1 MAGNPVWKVERNIN
15 YCRENTTQIHLY
27 DTINMAV
34 MIYQFQDEIQ
44 SMQLSADTLSPI
56 AIEIYPKEP
65 DFYSVTKG
73 EIAKEQGK
81 PLLLEEAMS
90 SIEDTKYL
98 SGEDYILEMNKMNT
112 WFTESNGT
120 MGFMLVASILACLL
134 IPLVIV
140 VLIKYFGLKVH
151 FGKMNST
158 LGKLV
163 TTASTLQSIEKAE
176 ARGTVQD
183 QEHREFHV
191 TDLTT
196 NAIFA
201 YEVLF
206 ILLVT
211 YGFYK
216 IFISLYKWYNFH
228 KLDFAQTK
236 QTLYKCLLFDKTD
249 IYLQLTNTF
258 GTRTVQIHLGTFFGN
273 PEDIKIT
280 GKLAEQYP
288 LELEHGYLLDIIS
301 FNWNSFLLNLRE
313 LIPFELEGNALV
325 LPLSV
330 TLTGFSRILIRKIF
344 KSTNGMFKIIA
355 CKKANCHLTIL
366 QPYTKIQNL
375 PTIPNKRRPT
385 KPLRLHLTELMY
397 MDMTNN
403 IPKTPQPTNVIIQQ
417 LFNRSCVPIDSEFSN
432 GTKLDRGCS
441 SIPASQVGDHPR
453 SFDLDRRSSQ
463 PEIARG
469 STLQEAGETCVTV
482 EGPPGSG
489 TGGGQPH
496 PDSIQNLGN
505 PI

>member
-1 MAGNPVWKVERNIN
+1 
-15 YCRENTTQIHLY
+15 
-27 DTINMAV
+27 
-34 MIYQFQDEIQ
+34 
-44 SMQLSADTLSPI
+44 
-56 AIEIYPKEP
+56 
-65 DFYSVTKG
+65 
-73 EIAKEQGK
+73 
-81 PLLLEEAMS
+81 
-90 SIEDTKYL
+90 
-98 SGEDYILEMNKMNT
+98 MNKMDT
-112 WFTESNGT
+112 WFTELNGT

-163 TTASTLQSIEKAE
+163 TTGSALQSIEKAE

-183 QEHREFHV
+183 QESREFHV

-228 KLDFAQTK
+228 NLGFAQTK
-236 QTLYKCLLFDKTD
+236 ETLYKYLLFDKTD

-258 GTRTVQIHLGTFFGN
+258 GTRTVQMHLGTFFGN
-273 PEDIKIT
+273 PKDIKIT
-280 GKLAEQYP
+280 EKLAEQYP

-301 FNWNSFLLNLRE
+301 FNWNSFILNLRE
-313 LIPFELEGNALV
+313 MPLV
-325 LPLSV
+325 LPLST
-330 TLTGFSRILIRKIF
+330 TLTGFNRILIRQIF
-344 KSTNGMFKIIA
+344 KSTNGMFRIIA
-355 CKKANCHLTIL
+355 CNKANCHLTIL

-385 KPLRLHLTELMY
+385 KPLRLHLTEPMY
-397 MDMTNN
+397 MDMTANVL
-403 IPKTPQPTNVIIQQ
+403 KTPQPTNVTIQQ
-417 LFNRSCVPIDSEFSN
+417 LFNRSCVPIDSELSN
-432 GTKLDRGCS
+432 GTKVDRVSS
-441 SIPASQVGDHPR
+441 SIPASQVGDHTR
-453 SFDLDRRSSQ
+453 SLDLDRRTSQ
-463 PEIARG
+463 PEIERG
-469 STLQEAGETCVTV
+469 STIQEVGDTCVTV
-482 EGPPGSG
+482 EGSPSSG

-496 PDSIQNLGN
+496 PDSIQNPGN
-505 PI
+505 SV